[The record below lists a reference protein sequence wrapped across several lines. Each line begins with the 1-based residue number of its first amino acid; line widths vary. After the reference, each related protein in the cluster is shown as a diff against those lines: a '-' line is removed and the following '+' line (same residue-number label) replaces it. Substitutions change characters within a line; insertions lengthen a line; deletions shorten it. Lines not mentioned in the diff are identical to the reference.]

1 MKSISQVL
9 IHLSGC
15 SYLLPV
21 CQSEFK
27 YSMKYKERNNPSPYY
42 PLSHVPISWK
52 KIQDT
57 SNSCKHLWIELGP
70 PIWEIFFLFY
80 FWFPFILFNKNLI
93 FDLNLEPPIKLMNC
107 CYFWQVGV
115 VRTDSPAFRVLSTEE
130 IDEHLTAISE
140 RDWVLIS
147 TWNRLDKNDY

>member
-15 SYLLPV
+15 SYLLQNSNIQWSIRGGIIHP
-21 CQSEFK
+21 
-27 YSMKYKERNNPSPYY
+27 
-42 PLSHVPISWK
+42 PIIHCHMFSWK

-57 SNSCKHLWIELGP
+57 SNSCRHLRIELGP
-70 PIWEIFFLFY
+70 PIREFFFLFY
-80 FWFPFILFNKNLI
+80 FWFPLILSNENLR